1 MKRSWATPTDS
12 ALGSSRRCVPLT
24 QAPGTPAVGQY
35 GRMGPARRGEE
46 QHVGTK
52 HLSRLQFDASG
63 PVVEGEWTVPGTAQ
77 DR

>member
-1 MKRSWATPTDS
+1 
-12 ALGSSRRCVPLT
+12 
-24 QAPGTPAVGQY
+24 
-35 GRMGPARRGEE
+35 MGPARRGEE
-46 QHVGTK
+46 QHGGTK